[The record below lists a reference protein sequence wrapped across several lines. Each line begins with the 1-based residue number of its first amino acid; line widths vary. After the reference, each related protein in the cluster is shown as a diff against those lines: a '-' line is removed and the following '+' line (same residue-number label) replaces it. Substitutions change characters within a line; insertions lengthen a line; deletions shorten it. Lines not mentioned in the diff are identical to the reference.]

1 MRADRRSR
9 CGLLLALVM
18 GGLDKLPTPT
28 GAISR
33 RQRLAARR
41 VRLLACPSA
50 ARPDLLIDARTRR
63 WSAGGQWRCLSHL
76 CTYLTSKG

>member
-1 MRADRRSR
+1 MEAGRTGATGPLR
-9 CGLLLALVM
+9 LLLTFVM
-18 GGLDKLPTPT
+18 SGLDKLPTPT

-33 RQRLAARR
+33 RQRLSARR

-63 WSAGGQWRCLSHL
+63 WSAGGAVVVS
-76 CTYLTSKG
+76 